1 MKKELFIHFSFLI
14 SFFILIS
21 VFKGWLSFTYWPF
34 WVGGILGNFLVDV
47 DHLIYVYFLRPHE
60 LTSKRVDYMMGK
72 RDISAS
78 LNLLAETREERKDLI
93 FHTIFFQLIFVVLTF
108 FVVTSSGSLLGRGM
122 VLAFSLH
129 LLVDQAVD
137 LMEIGNL
144 NTWLKYIPIEVD
156 KDKHKIYWLALF
168 LLLLILG
175 FLL

>member
-21 VFKGWLSFTYWPF
+21 ILRGWISLFYWPF
-34 WVGGILGNFLVDV
+34 WVGGIVGNFLVDI
-47 DHLIYVYFLRPHE
+47 DHLIYIYFLRPHE
-60 LTSKRVDYMMGK
+60 LTSQRVNYMLGK
-72 RDISAS
+72 RSLGS
-78 LNLLAETREERKDLI
+78 TLNLLAETREERKDLI
-93 FHTIFFQLIFVVLTF
+93 FHTMFFQLIFLVLTF
-108 FVVTSSGSLLGRGM
+108 LVVTSTGSILGRGV

-144 NTWLKYIPIEVD
+144 NSWLKYLPIRLGE
-156 KDKHKIYWLALF
+156 DKHKIYWFIVLF
-168 LLLLILG
+168 VLLFFG